1 MKAKRGGVP
10 TTPRFHE
17 DDHVV
22 LKAPVTGTN
31 RLMRSSYMH
40 HLPAG
45 LKGIINSTKFRDHQ
59 ISENEQKRIGMVVDA
74 VRGSDGFADV
84 IIMRV
89 PDVKLEHAPD

>member
-1 MKAKRGGVP
+1 MKAKRGSVP

-22 LKAPVTGTN
+22 LKASVTGPN

-45 LKGIINSTKFRDHQ
+45 LKGIINSTKDSVSEVEFR
-59 ISENEQKRIGMVVDA
+59 
-74 VRGSDGFADV
+74 VRGSDGFTDV

-89 PDVKLEHAPD
+89 PDVKLEHDSD

>member
-1 MKAKRGGVP
+1 MRTKTGGVP

-22 LKAPVTGTN
+22 
-31 RLMRSSYMH
+31 
-40 HLPAG
+40 PAG
-45 LKGIINSTKFRDHQ
+45 LKGIINSTKDGVSEVEFR
-59 ISENEQKRIGMVVDA
+59 

-89 PDVKLEHAPD
+89 PDVKLEHDPD

>member
-1 MKAKRGGVP
+1 MRTKKGDVP

-22 LKAPVTGTN
+22 LMAPVTGTN

-45 LKGIINSTKFRDHQ
+45 LKGITNSTKDGVNEVEFR
-59 ISENEQKRIGMVVDA
+59 

-89 PDVKLEHAPD
+89 PDVKLEHDPD